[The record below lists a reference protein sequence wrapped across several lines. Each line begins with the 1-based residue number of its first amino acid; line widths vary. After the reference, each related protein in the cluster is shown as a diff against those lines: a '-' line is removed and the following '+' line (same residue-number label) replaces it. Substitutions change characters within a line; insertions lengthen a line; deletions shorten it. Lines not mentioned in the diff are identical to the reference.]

1 MFFCD
6 NCAEYGLFCWTAVY
20 LDCPFVS
27 LNPRA
32 TLSAEEVQHLLK
44 QVCPGVIVVTEETV
58 ASDIEIDAHNELV
71 SVPIKIILSPTD
83 GAPTKGA
90 QGWTQL
96 EHMWSRKRLRFNT
109 SNVKV
114 FENNTIVGFT
124 SGMTSLLKACPQ
136 SSENL
141 MISTTAFC
149 LP

>member
-1 MFFCD
+1 MFFCE
-6 NCAEYGLFCWTAVY
+6 NRAEYGLFYWTAVY

-44 QVCPGVIVVTEETV
+44 QVCPGVIAVTEETV
-58 ASDIEIDAHNELV
+58 ASDIEIDAHNKLA

-96 EHMWSRKRLRFNT
+96 EHTWSRKRLRFNT

-114 FENNTIVGFT
+114 FENYTIVGFT

-149 LP
+149 LL